1 MDNANK
7 KALED
12 MLFYY
17 LYSLIK
23 EGVSDPV
30 QVITTELPEMIH
42 ATEEQMNY
50 VKMNILQDNNLVDNI
65 DSSIELLRSI
75 EESKTLDLE
84 SIQIVIR
91 ILTIMKENALTSIK
105 KILGDEGDE

>member
-23 EGVSDPV
+23 EGAKDPV
-30 QVITTELPEMIH
+30 QIIATELPQMIH
-42 ATEEQMNY
+42 ATEEQINY
-50 VKMNILQDNNLVDNI
+50 IKMNILQDNNLVDNI
-65 DSSIELLRSI
+65 SSSIELLRSI
-75 EESKTLDLE
+75 EESKVLDLE

-91 ILTIMKENALTSIK
+91 ILEIMKENATTSINK
-105 KILGDEGDE
+105 VLEEGDNE